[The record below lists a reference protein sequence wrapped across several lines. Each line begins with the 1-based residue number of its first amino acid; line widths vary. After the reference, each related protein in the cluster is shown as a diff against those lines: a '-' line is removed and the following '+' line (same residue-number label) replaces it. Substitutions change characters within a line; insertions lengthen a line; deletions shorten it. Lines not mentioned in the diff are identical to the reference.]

1 MQNYL
6 RLFRLQQQLLRL
18 NHPRLSLVLRW
29 CVAITF
35 VAVVLYNV
43 YTANLKI
50 SIPSFDFTAP
60 ESAEANVS
68 AASTSGGGSGG
79 VAVGSVAIASTERG
93 RYFSRKEEIE
103 YIIHRERVRIARSLA
118 NYTYKDSKTHLSDH
132 LMEAGGR
139 PIRAM
144 IATTWRSGSTFLG
157 DILISHPAT
166 FYHYEPLLHFG
177 IEQVREGTKAKEA
190 QRVLKSLF
198 NCDYSNLG
206 ELKYHT

>member
-1 MQNYL
+1 MVVTLAFL
-6 RLFRLQQQLLRL
+6 RASRLQQHLLRL
-18 NHPRLSLVLRW
+18 HHPQLSLVLRW
-29 CVAITF
+29 CVAVTF
-35 VAVVLYNV
+35 VVVVVYNV
-43 YTANLKI
+43 FTANLKI
-50 SIPSFDFTAP
+50 SIPSLDFMAP
-60 ESAEANVS
+60 ESGETNAS
-68 AASTSGGGSGG
+68 AASTSGGGG
-79 VAVGSVAIASTERG
+79 VVVGSVAGATTERL
-93 RYFSRKEEIE
+93 RYYGRKEEIE
-103 YIIHRERVRIARSLA
+103 YIIQRERVRIARSLA

-132 LMEAGGR
+132 LMEAGGK

-177 IEQVREGTKAKEA
+177 IEQVREGIKAREA

-206 ELKYHT
+206 E